1 MFTAADLETDSDP
14 TPGDNKDG
22 DTSFDLVALN
32 GDAPISGART
42 VEVIITEV
50 GTRLYPGL
58 SEIDIW
64 GDGVPT
70 LCRPRLKWNDDTI
83 GNHAGPSAGDLDG
96 DGVSEGVVQRGGN
109 LLDVYEGPTGE
120 QTWAHTTD
128 QTASPPAEPGDWAGA
143 TA

>member
-1 MFTAADLETDSDP
+1 MFTAADLETDPDP
-14 TPGDNKDG
+14 TPGDNQDG

-50 GTRLYPGL
+50 GTRLYPEL

-70 LCRPRLKWNDDTI
+70 LFLPRLKWQDDPR
-83 GNHAGPSAGDLDG
+83 GNPAGPYAADLAG
-96 DGVSEGVVQRGGN
+96 DGVNEAGAPRGG
-109 LLDVYEGPTGE
+109 
-120 QTWAHTTD
+120 
-128 QTASPPAEPGDWAGA
+128 
-143 TA
+143 

>member
-1 MFTAADLETDSDP
+1 MRISDWSSDVCSSDLAVLFTAADLETDPDP

-42 VEVIITEV
+42 IEVIITEV

-70 LCRPRLKWNDDTI
+70 LFRPRLKWNDDTQI
-83 GNHAGPSAGDLDG
+83 G
-96 DGVSEGVVQRGGN
+96 R
-109 LLDVYEGPTGE
+109 
-120 QTWAHTTD
+120 AHV
-128 QTASPPAEPGDWAGA
+128 
-143 TA
+143 